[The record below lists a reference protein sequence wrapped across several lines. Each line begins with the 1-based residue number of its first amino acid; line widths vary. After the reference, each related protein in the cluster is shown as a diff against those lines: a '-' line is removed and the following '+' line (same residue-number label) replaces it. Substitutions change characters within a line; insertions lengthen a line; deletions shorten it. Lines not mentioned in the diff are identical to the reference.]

1 MVWFEVWVRFSLV
14 LFALVIVDGFLI
26 KTSADNRRKPKDTQ
40 HLGVDWNK
48 HASKQSNYPSESHN
62 KIMALVGPCG
72 DDDGGGAH

>member
-1 MVWFEVWVRFSLV
+1 MDNWITL
-14 LFALVIVDGFLI
+14 LYIGHGLHGFLI

-40 HLGVDWNK
+40 HLSVDWNK

-62 KIMALVGPCG
+62 KIMALFGPRG